1 MEIEI
6 LKEDNM
12 LMIIPKGR
20 LDTSAAT
27 EFDSKVASAGEKIDT
42 DVEIDCHEL
51 EYISSSGLR
60 SFISILKN
68 ARENDKKVTV
78 NGLTPQLKSIFDMTG
93 FSKLFNIK

>member
-12 LMIIPKGR
+12 LRIIPKGR

-27 EFDSKVASAGEKIDT
+27 EFDSKVASAGEKID
-42 DVEIDCHEL
+42 CHEL

-60 SFISILKN
+60 SFISILKK

>member
-6 LKEDNM
+6 LKEDNK
-12 LMIIPKGR
+12 LRIIPKGR

-51 EYISSSGLR
+51 EYISSSRTTL
-60 SFISILKN
+60 IHINTK
-68 ARENDKKVTV
+68 E
-78 NGLTPQLKSIFDMTG
+78 
-93 FSKLFNIK
+93 SKRK